1 MDQPGHSLAAL
12 RPLEEGELL
21 EWEEAY
27 VAVEAYLGSLRLR
40 NRLLVADLVRGILWR
55 ASSRHAQDR
64 TLSPRQ
70 LAMEET
76 HREISDWT
84 KQVLAEE
91 LEHNR
96 LAARGRLALL
106 LTDMPGKWQSVFL
119 TPEPWPPAF
128 SEAMRKAY
136 LSAGPQFAALTM
148 TPRPLELNALGTGAA
163 QWWEIMDRR
172 PVVRKIFLG
181 LVIVLILGL
190 IYFIFLPENF
200 LR

>member
-1 MDQPGHSLAAL
+1 MGQPGHSIATL
-12 RPLEEGELL
+12 RPLDESELMD
-21 EWEEAY
+21 WEEAY
-27 VAVEAYLGSLRLR
+27 VAVEAYLGSLRIR
-40 NRLLVADLVRGILWR
+40 NRLLVAELVRGILWR
-55 ASSRHAQDR
+55 ASARHAEKPG
-64 TLSPRQ
+64 LSPRQ

-76 HREISDWT
+76 HKEISDWT
-84 KQVLAEE
+84 AGVLGEA

-106 LTDMPGKWQSVFL
+106 LTEMPGKWQSVFL

-128 SEAMRKAY
+128 VEAMRKAY

-172 PVVRKIFLG
+172 PVVRKIFVAL
-181 LVIVLILGL
+181 IVLLLLGI
-190 IYFIFLPENF
+190 IYFLFLPQNI